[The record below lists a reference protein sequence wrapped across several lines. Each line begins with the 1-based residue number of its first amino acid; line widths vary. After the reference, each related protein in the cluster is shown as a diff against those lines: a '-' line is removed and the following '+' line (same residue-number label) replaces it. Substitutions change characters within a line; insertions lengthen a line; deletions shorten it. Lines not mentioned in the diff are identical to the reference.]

1 MKIGAAVAAL
11 LCLAAASAEPPY
23 RPKRPLGLIEP
34 DIPIGRPLTADVV
47 ELGRRL
53 FLEPRLS
60 ASGRTSCASCH
71 NPATAFSDTRAAS
84 VRDDGSLTQRRT
96 QSVLNAGYLPTTM
109 WDGKYRTLEEQV
121 LDTFRTDGDMGQPV
135 DVAVS
140 RIRGDVEYQL
150 AFKRVYGSPEITAKA
165 LADAIAQYERSLTS
179 GDSPFDRYLFKED
192 RTALTVDQVKGLQVF
207 SSRGGCLNCHD
218 VFHPQF
224 NPLGGGTALFT
235 DFRFHNLGVGYKF
248 GRFRDVGRFHITR
261 EPSEMGAF
269 RTPSLRNVAERA
281 PYMHDGSLKT
291 LEEVVEFYDR
301 GGIANP
307 YLSPSIHPLFLSTEE
322 KRVLV
327 EFLRALSDPDVTRAT
342 QIAKETLRE

>member
-1 MKIGAAVAAL
+1 MKWVL
-11 LCLAAASAEPPY
+11 AASALLYWAAANAEPPL

-34 DIPIGRPLTADVV
+34 DIPIGRPLTQGVV
-47 ELGRRL
+47 ALGRRL
-53 FLEPRLS
+53 FFEPRLS
-60 ASGRTSCASCH
+60 ASGKTSCATCH
-71 NPATAFSDTRAAS
+71 NPTTAFADSKAAS
-84 VRDDGSLTQRRT
+84 VRDDGSLTDRRA

-121 LDTFRTDGDMGQPV
+121 FDTFRPNGDMGHHV
-135 DVAVS
+135 DAAVS
-140 RIRGDVEYQL
+140 KISSDAGYQT
-150 AFKRVYGSPEITAKA
+150 AFKRAFGLTEVTAKG
-165 LADAIAQYERSLTS
+165 LAEAIAQYERSLTS
-179 GDSPFDRYLFKED
+179 GDSPFDRYLFKEE
-192 RTALTVDQVKGLQVF
+192 RTALTADQVKGLQVF

-248 GRFRDVGRFHITR
+248 GRFRDVGRFAITR
-261 EPSEMGAF
+261 EPAEMGAF
-269 RTPSLRNVAERA
+269 RTPSLRNVAERS

-301 GGIANP
+301 GGTPNP
-307 YLSPSIHPLFLSTEE
+307 YLSPSIHPLFLSAED

-327 EFLRALSDPDVTRAT
+327 EFLRALSDPE
-342 QIAKETLRE
+342 IARTVQTAN